1 MKWVPQ
7 APKALARTGLDTL
20 GTGALSN
27 LNSTGAH
34 TERIARGVHPRTCAL
49 SRSSLIRRPLHSRCP
64 AILVRAV
71 PESFAR
77 GGTAVEI
84 GVQFSLPSVPDLTE
98 TSLDFFC
105 LRGGTRASSKECA
118 RGCRQRTAQS
128 RFSISSVHARAV
140 VEHSR
145 AAIGRVDSPLSDT
158 SRKRTPRRPTNHS
171 RRSACMTLCGSS
183 TAAKRRNAPPDRNS
197 PFARPS
203 RKLSNV
209 SAHAGTGGL
218 RRGACGTDVTLI
230 ASTDRGAPC
239 FASLRAVTNGA
250 GKSR

>member
-1 MKWVPQ
+1 MPR
-7 APKALARTGLDTL
+7 APKALARTGPDAL

-34 TERIARGVHPRTCAL
+34 TARIGSRRPSTDLCFSSIEPHPTTTGFSVPGHPRS
-49 SRSSLIRRPLHSRCP
+49 SRPGDFRGEGDGRGNRGPIFHCRAPRTPPKPPSIFPVCE
-64 AILVRAV
+64 AVRA
-71 PESFAR
+71 
-77 GGTAVEI
+77 
-84 GVQFSLPSVPDLTE
+84 
-98 TSLDFFC
+98 
-105 LRGGTRASSKECA
+105 LRQKECA

-145 AAIGRVDSPLSDT
+145 AATERVDSPLSDT

-171 RRSACMTLCGSS
+171 RRSACLTLCGSS
-183 TAAKRRNAPPDRNS
+183 NAAKRRNAPPDRNS

-203 RKLSNV
+203 RKVSNV

-239 FASLRAVTNGA
+239 FASLRAVTSEA

>member
-1 MKWVPQ
+1 M
-7 APKALARTGLDTL
+7 
-20 GTGALSN
+20 
-27 LNSTGAH
+27 
-34 TERIARGVHPRTCAL
+34 
-49 SRSSLIRRPLHSRCP
+49 
-64 AILVRAV
+64 
-71 PESFAR
+71 
-77 GGTAVEI
+77 EI
-84 GVQFSLPSVPDLTE
+84 GVRFSLPSAPDPTE
-98 TSLDFFC
+98 TSLDFSC
-105 LRGGTRASSKECA
+105 MRGGTRASSRECA

-145 AAIGRVDSPLSDT
+145 AATERVDSPLSDT

-171 RRSACMTLCGSS
+171 RRSACLTLCGSS
-183 TAAKRRNAPPDRNS
+183 NAAKRRNAPPDRNS

-203 RKLSNV
+203 RKVSNV

-239 FASLRAVTNGA
+239 VASLRAVTSEA

>member
-1 MKWVPQ
+1 MPQ

-34 TERIARGVHPRTCAL
+34 TERIGSRRQSPDLCSESIEPHPTTTAFSVPGH
-49 SRSSLIRRPLHSRCP
+49 SRSSRPGEFR
-64 AILVRAV
+64 
-71 PESFAR
+71 E

-98 TSLDFFC
+98 NSLDFFC

-183 TAAKRRNAPPDRNS
+183 TAAKRRNAGPDRNS

-203 RKLSNV
+203 RRLSNV
-209 SAHAGTGGL
+209 SAHAGTGGPSLTRL
-218 RRGACGTDVTLI
+218 RHRGNAHSV
-230 ASTDRGAPC
+230 
-239 FASLRAVTNGA
+239 NG
-250 GKSR
+250 